1 MDINILEKLNVGM
14 LNVLIF
20 KKSSSGAVNSK
31 GINELSGEW
40 KTITIRLILF
50 FQTVTVTEFSNLL
63 YTNITFQEFLDL
75 LTIVE
80 LGLIVEHRRVI
91 GNYKGLDWNI

>member
-1 MDINILEKLNVGM
+1 MKNSTIRTINKLSDG
-14 LNVLIF
+14 
-20 KKSSSGAVNSK
+20 
-31 GINELSGEW
+31 W

-63 YTNITFQEFLDL
+63 YTNITFNKFLDL

-80 LGLIVEHRRVI
+80 LGLIVEHHRVI
-91 GNYKGLDWNI
+91 GNYKDLDWNIQL

>member
-1 MDINILEKLNVGM
+1 MKNSTIRTINKLSDG
-14 LNVLIF
+14 
-20 KKSSSGAVNSK
+20 
-31 GINELSGEW
+31 W

-63 YTNITFQEFLDL
+63 YTNITFNKFLDL

-80 LGLIVEHRRVI
+80 LALIVEHHRVI
-91 GNYKGLDWNI
+91 SNYKDLDWNIQL

>member
-1 MDINILEKLNVGM
+1 MKNSTIRTINKLSDG
-14 LNVLIF
+14 
-20 KKSSSGAVNSK
+20 
-31 GINELSGEW
+31 W

-63 YTNITFQEFLDL
+63 YTNITFNKFLDL

-80 LGLIVEHRRVI
+80 LALIVEHHRVI
-91 GNYKGLDWNI
+91 GNYKDLDWNIQL

>member
-1 MDINILEKLNVGM
+1 MSDG
-14 LNVLIF
+14 
-20 KKSSSGAVNSK
+20 
-31 GINELSGEW
+31 W

-63 YTNITFQEFLDL
+63 YTNITFNKFLDL

-80 LGLIVEHRRVI
+80 LGLIVEHHRVI
-91 GNYKGLDWNI
+91 GNYKDLDWNIQL